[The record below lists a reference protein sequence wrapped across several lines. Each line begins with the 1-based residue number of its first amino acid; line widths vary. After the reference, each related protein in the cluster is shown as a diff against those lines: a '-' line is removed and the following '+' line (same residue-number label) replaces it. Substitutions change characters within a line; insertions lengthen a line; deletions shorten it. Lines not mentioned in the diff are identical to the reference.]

1 MSYKTFKDI
10 EFTYDRDGQY
20 SMLMFEN
27 RWGVSVTRTFACSLG
42 AEQGLYE
49 LVTLD
54 LNTNVVYNTPLKG
67 PIGFLTEDEVTELM
81 IEVQNLPKKD
91 VI

>member
-10 EFTYDRDGQY
+10 EFTSDRDGQY

-27 RWGVSVTRTFACSLG
+27 EWGVSVTRSFAMSLG

-54 LNTNVVYNTPLKG
+54 ENRNVVYNTPVKG
-67 PIGFLTEDEVTELM
+67 PIGFLTEEEVTELM
-81 IEVQNLPKKD
+81 KEIQDFPKKQ
-91 VI
+91 II